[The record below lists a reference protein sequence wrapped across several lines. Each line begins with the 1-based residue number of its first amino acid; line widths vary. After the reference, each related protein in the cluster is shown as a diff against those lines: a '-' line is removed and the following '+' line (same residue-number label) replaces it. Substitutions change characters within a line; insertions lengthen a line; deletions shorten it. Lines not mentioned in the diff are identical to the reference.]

1 MEVEFLDK
9 FSKDIDKISLKS
21 VKHNIAKLIISIESA
36 KSFSEIQQAKKLKG
50 HKSAYRIR
58 IADYRVGIFVDDKKV
73 TFARVIHRK
82 EIYKVFP

>member
-36 KSFSEIQQAKKLKG
+36 KSFSEIQQAKKIKR
-50 HKSAYRIR
+50 S
-58 IADYRVGIFVDDKKV
+58 
-73 TFARVIHRK
+73 
-82 EIYKVFP
+82 